1 MKKNDAFLTTCENY
15 TYEGLGVVRVDGF
28 PLFVKGLLAGE
39 RAWVAVTKLKKTYGY
54 ARIV

>member
-39 RAWVAVTKLKKTYGY
+39 RAWVAVTKLKTN
-54 ARIV
+54 